1 MARGGYRKPSKPAPV
16 SGPGALSRRTD
27 GGPAQAVKE
36 MGGGRYGERKQ
47 LTEMQAGA
55 PMAGRPQ
62 TPQPKLTRASVQA
75 ASNLP
80 PVTPLTAPTQRPDE
94 PLTAGMPFGAGPG
107 SEALGMGN
115 GRNKPSAVLQKIIMN
130 DPTGEVS
137 ELYQYLISR
146 GL

>member
-1 MARGGYRKPSKPAPV
+1 
-16 SGPGALSRRTD
+16 
-27 GGPAQAVKE
+27 